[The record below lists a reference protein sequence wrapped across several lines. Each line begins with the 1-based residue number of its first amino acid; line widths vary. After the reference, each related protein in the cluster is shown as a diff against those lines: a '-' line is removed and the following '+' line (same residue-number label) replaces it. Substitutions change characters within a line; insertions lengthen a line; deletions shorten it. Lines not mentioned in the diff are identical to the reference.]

1 MYTSS
6 VLLLVAAVVVVIV
19 VDHTFR
25 TECVRMALEVATVE
39 DENMMWPKDDA
50 AAAVFVDA
58 LAEVEAVVSCL
69 LPGREEEVVAVMVNA
84 PVVAAAALPP

>member
-6 VLLLVAAVVVVIV
+6 VLLVAAAVVVIV

-25 TECVRMALEVATVE
+25 TECVRMALAVAAVE

-58 LAEVEAVVSCL
+58 LAEVEAVVS
-69 LPGREEEVVAVMVNA
+69 
-84 PVVAAAALPP
+84 